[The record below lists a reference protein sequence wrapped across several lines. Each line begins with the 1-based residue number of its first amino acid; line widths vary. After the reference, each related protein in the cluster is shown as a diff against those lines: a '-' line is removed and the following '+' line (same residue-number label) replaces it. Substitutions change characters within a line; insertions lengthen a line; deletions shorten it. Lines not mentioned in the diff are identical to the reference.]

1 MPDPMAQAMRLGM
14 TESPGSL
21 LNSSGTSMRT
31 LASIIALSALLL
43 SGCATTQPDKSASAP
58 APAAAAPASPPAVQA
73 AAITKPVP
81 VPAASAKT
89 LTLNMTGPR
98 NVTEA
103 RDWAAFK
110 EEWRATFAE
119 HAKQQ
124 GVAFSMQEG
133 PARPAGSAG
142 TLLAVHV
149 NDYRMV
155 GIGARIFFGVMTGNA
170 YIDAKAVYQDL
181 QTGAPFGDQ
190 AYNTTST
197 AWHGIFGKMTP
208 QQVDTI
214 AADVMS
220 HLKAAK

>member
-1 MPDPMAQAMRLGM
+1 
-14 TESPGSL
+14 
-21 LNSSGTSMRT
+21 MRT
-31 LASIIALSALLL
+31 LATIVALSALLL
-43 SGCATTQPDKSASAP
+43 GGCATTTQPDKSAAAP
-58 APAAAAPASPPAVQA
+58 TPVAAAPAATPAAV
-73 AAITKPVP
+73 ITKAVP

-89 LTLNMTGPR
+89 LTLNMTGPK

-103 RDWAAFK
+103 KDWAAFK

-119 HAKQQ
+119 QAKQQ
-124 GVAFSMQEG
+124 GVAFSMQDG
-133 PARPAGSAG
+133 PARPSGSAG

-190 AYNTTST
+190 VYNTTSN
-197 AWHGIFGKMTP
+197 AWHGVFAKMTP
-208 QQVDTI
+208 QQVGAI
-214 AADVMS
+214 AADVMGQ
-220 HLKAAK
+220 LTAAK